1 MSKVFEENGRF
12 SIYFDI
18 AFDILKSLEANN
30 MVVKYRSMVIKPYT
44 DILKL
49 NLNNP
54 NKYQLHSEW
63 LLL

>member
-1 MSKVFEENGRF
+1 M
-12 SIYFDI
+12 YFDI